1 MSQIPRLVRVAL
13 LFLALA
19 PAAAT
24 AAAFHLRPGHD
35 ARVAWPAVQAA
46 SFGSQPSSIDDWP
59 LVRPMPVVTVQI
71 RRVVGFLMLG
81 PAATLLLLYL
91 FRPRPYVLAWMTAW
105 LAASVMLLVLSFDS
119 GAVRTGDS
127 PTRLVTGRPAMAVWA
142 LAAMTFGASVRWGA
156 LWFRS
161 AAVPGRGTLF
171 VAAALV
177 IWIGVS
183 AAFLRPAAV
192 IVSGFVMMT
201 LLQIRAAVEYFKA
214 GRRYRFI
221 GAMLSGAGV
230 AGIVIVNN
238 VAAAVAIAN
247 RGLGDASTSVSYFN
261 GVSAVLLVLG
271 MHLLIFEDLSDEL
284 RTAAAELA
292 RGRDEMK
299 AMAVTDPLTRCYNRR
314 FLDEIADHELQQH
327 RRYGWPL
334 SLLYLDID
342 HFKAINDTRGHHTGD
357 RVLETLGA
365 ILRTRT
371 RQADYVFRWGGD
383 EFLVLLSAD
392 EAEARE
398 KAGVIRQAFLESPI
412 VRDLPDGVDLS
423 IGCVIVPPDT
433 ETFGPLIDQADRDM
447 YRRKRTLSGRVN
459 TSL

>member
-1 MSQIPRLVRVAL
+1 
-13 LFLALA
+13 
-19 PAAAT
+19 
-24 AAAFHLRPGHD
+24 
-35 ARVAWPAVQAA
+35 
-46 SFGSQPSSIDDWP
+46 
-59 LVRPMPVVTVQI
+59 
-71 RRVVGFLMLG
+71 
-81 PAATLLLLYL
+81 
-91 FRPRPYVLAWMTAW
+91 
-105 LAASVMLLVLSFDS
+105 
-119 GAVRTGDS
+119 
-127 PTRLVTGRPAMAVWA
+127 
-142 LAAMTFGASVRWGA
+142 MTFGASVRWGA
-156 LWFRS
+156 LWFRNP
-161 AAVPGRGTLF
+161 AVLGRGTLP

-177 IWIGVS
+177 IWIVVS

-201 LLQIRAAVEYFKA
+201 LLQIRAAMEYFKA

-238 VAAAVAIAN
+238 IAAGVAIAN

-261 GVSAVLLVLG
+261 GVSAALLVLG
-271 MHLLIFEDLSDEL
+271 MHLLIFEDLIDEL
-284 RTAAAELA
+284 RAAAAELA

-314 FLDEIADHELQQH
+314 FLDEIAHHELQQH

-342 HFKAINDTRGHHTGD
+342 HFKAINDTRGHQTGD
-357 RVLETLGA
+357 MVLETLGA
-365 ILRTRT
+365 ILRART

-398 KAGVIRQAFLESPI
+398 KAEAIRQAFLESPI

-423 IGCVIVPPDT
+423 IGCVAVPPET
-433 ETFGPLIDQADRDM
+433 ETFEPLIDQADREM
-447 YRRKRTLSGRVN
+447 YRRKRACELTNSRAEDNHLYSRYFALSRRQRASAPDQVAATTAGSSPRFTRSKLSREPSRRSVFSELILVAEQRRQRRRHFQSDSN
-459 TSL
+459 RRERRAVGHHHEHALALLPGVLAR